1 MQMLA
6 QPHERPMRNLAANG
20 RLTIQLEGRR
30 LTFTRSAD
38 A

>member
-1 MQMLA
+1 MV
-6 QPHERPMRNLAANG
+6 PTDAALDGG

-30 LTFTRSAD
+30 LTFTRVAN

>member
-1 MQMLA
+1 MEPTDAVLDG
-6 QPHERPMRNLAANG
+6 G

-30 LTFTRSAD
+30 LTFTRAAD